1 MKDEGR
7 MTDDEGRTTDDE
19 RRRTKDEGQSF
30 VRRWSFVLRLLV
42 AVALDWL
49 IGDPPNA
56 LHPVAWF
63 GRFAQAL
70 ERRAPRNNPRAELW
84 YGAGMTASGIA
95 LAALPALLLERW
107 LRARQP
113 SVIASPAGAKQSPI
127 RELEIAS
134 PRKTRLAMTLGNW
147 STVLLAAL
155 ALKLTFAWRGLIRAG
170 QAVQHDLETRALDSA
185 RDDLRALVSRDTRAL
200 DTSQLS
206 AAAIESLAENASDS
220 FVAPLFYFYLFGLP
234 GAFVYRAVNTLDA
247 MIGYRGRYEFL
258 GKVAARLDDAL
269 NFIPARLTALLLV
282 LAARFTRNDAR
293 RAWQTMRRDH
303 ARTASPN
310 AGYPMSA
317 MAGALDVR
325 LEKVGH
331 YVLNEHGRAPQ
342 PRDIARAARVVSVAL
357 GLAVVGM
364 VMMRGGRKQ

>member
-1 MKDEGR
+1 VTKDERRAKDERRTTKDEGR
-7 MTDDEGRTTDDE
+7 RFFI
-19 RRRTKDEGQSF
+19 RP
-30 VRRWSFVLRLLV
+30 WSFVLRLLV

-63 GRFAQAL
+63 GRFVQAM
-70 ERRAPRNNPRAELW
+70 ERRAPRDNPRAELW

-95 LAALPALLLERW
+95 LAALPAWLLERW
-107 LRARQP
+107 LRAHQP
-113 SVIASPAGAKQSPI
+113 NVIASRALRGEAISDSRI
-127 RELEIAS
+127 GDCFAS
-134 PRKTRLAMTLGNW
+134 LAMTLGNW
-147 STVLLAAL
+147 FTVLLAAL

-170 QAVQHDLETRALDSA
+170 LTVQRDLETRAADAA

-220 FVAPLFYFYLFGLP
+220 FVAPLFYFWLFGLP

-247 MIGYRGRYEFL
+247 MIGYHGRYEFL
-258 GKVAARLDDAL
+258 GKVAARVDDVL
-269 NFIPARLTALLLV
+269 NFIPARLTALVLV
-282 LAARFTRNDAR
+282 LAARLTRNDAR
-293 RAWQTMRRDH
+293 RAWQTMQRDH
-303 ARTASPN
+303 TRTESPN

-331 YVLNEHGRAPQ
+331 YVLNERGRAPQ

-357 GLAVVGM
+357 GIVVVGM
-364 VMMRGGRKQ
+364 VLLGGRKTKDE